1 LKSAGPTAAEAKPA
15 GYQHTPDSNEASRR
29 TPLIFC
35 NHSASPPP
43 SRVNRRAADGR
54 TTDMNGLDIDVP
66 VSPYIGTIDGQDDV
80 VLSLLG
86 VVPTEKIRF
95 KKRDGDEFKYT
106 KAQLNSGEVSL
117 ETLINTGVKSAAT
130 VSVEVKAEI
139 KCYQVG
145 LTYEARVDNG
155 LAGTIIKSATYA
167 IGFRLNVLAFN
178 IKNETDVKSASLL
191 AASASLNLASTLYQV
206 SVLGAGMK
214 ALPLLKPI
222 LVASTADFNVQ
233 TVEAIGAAEAA
244 LEKYVRDNKASLTP
258 SIESVRINAKELTDL
273 LFSPVGTGDYLR
285 DTLAQT
291 YALERAAN
299 GASLTQ
305 ALDDRRARENNLDDR
320 IITNVYGQ
328 MLGLSPREKPTAD
341 AVRNAKL
348 VLLTGRY

>member
-1 LKSAGPTAAEAKPA
+1 
-15 GYQHTPDSNEASRR
+15 
-29 TPLIFC
+29 
-35 NHSASPPP
+35 
-43 SRVNRRAADGR
+43 
-54 TTDMNGLDIDVP
+54 MNGLDIDVP

-95 KKRDGDEFKYT
+95 KKRDGDKFNYT

-130 VSVEVKAEI
+130 VSVEIKTEI

-145 LTYEARVDNG
+145 LTYEARVENG
-155 LAGTIIKSATYA
+155 LTGTIIKSATYA

-178 IKNETDVKSASLL
+178 IKNETDVKTASLL

-273 LFSPVGTGDYLR
+273 LFAPAGDSDYLK

-291 YALERAAN
+291 YAFERVAN
-299 GASLTQ
+299 GANLTQ
-305 ALDDRRARENNLDDR
+305 AKEDRRVKDNGLNTR
-320 IITNVYGQ
+320 IIDLVYRQ
-328 MLGLSPREKPTAD
+328 ILGLSDREKPTAE